1 MEHFVRSVER
11 DSGPDSPNERRR
23 PPPPPPHAPL
33 ETGTSPPRQIDLAVW
48 QARLAELEVN
58 KTFMNRLVLDYLVI
72 EGYKDAAEAF
82 ARESGVA
89 PEVDLDTISDRM
101 SIRESVQRGDVEAAV
116 ARVNELD
123 PTILRG
129 NSQLAFHLRQQQL
142 IEIIREGRIEDA
154 LVFAQQELAPAGEQ
168 NPAFLEELE
177 RTMALLAF
185 EDSATCP
192 VGHLLEPTQR
202 YKTASELNGAI
213 LASQAQQTEPKLPT
227 VLRMLQR
234 TQKNLAEKNIVFPQV
249 TDLASAR
256 FSLGTNGPG
265 DTCHGS
271 NSKLPAQAGLGP
283 GSGAGASTRVGI
295 SNTS

>member
-1 MEHFVRSVER
+1 VRSVER

-213 LASQAQQTEPKLPT
+213 LASQAQQTGAGGLRRAHGDNVQACAVEPHTFTDAHVRVQSPNF
-227 VLRMLQR
+227 LRCF
-234 TQKNLAEKNIVFPQV
+234 ACS
-249 TDLASAR
+249 SAR
-256 FSLGTNGPG
+256 
-265 DTCHGS
+265 
-271 NSKLPAQAGLGP
+271 
-283 GSGAGASTRVGI
+283 RR
-295 SNTS
+295 TSRRRTSCSPR